1 MASLKTKVKLYLESH
16 SKDWENEK
24 RNLLL
29 QNDSNAQGDYIKTWN
44 VSGVAKPTD
53 EQLTTYESSGD
64 TEEANN
70 VVISNRK
77 KEYGSLEQ
85 QMENIIENG
94 LETEQTRVQTIKTK
108 YPKGAN

>member
-29 QNDSNAQGDYIKTWN
+29 QNDSNNQGDYIKSWN
-44 VSGVAKPTD
+44 VNGVAKPTV
-53 EQLTTYESSGD
+53 EQLATYESSGD

-70 VVISNRK
+70 VVIGNRK
-77 KEYGSLEQ
+77 KEYGLPEKQ
-85 QMENIIENG
+85 IENIIENG
-94 LETEQTRVQTIKTK
+94 LESEQTRVQTIKDK
-108 YPKGAN
+108 YPKS